1 MLVHT
6 ECSRSN
12 AYVLDL
18 PENMGI
24 SNIVNF
30 EDLTLC
36 SNTEDVIT
44 NGGPNAHLPPT
55 PRLKE
60 EIEDVIDHQIVS
72 TRGGGYQKYLIKWR
86 GRLVSYCTWII
97 DGEFQHLNQDLY
109 ERFRVFNLSR
119 SSFPRPGRV
128 DRDNSQPPLKDY
140 QRRKGVDSKAQALI
154 WHSLDDNVHY
164 FAILSCYLH
173 IWFDLYLYIY
183 MSRFII

>member
-1 MLVHT
+1 
-6 ECSRSN
+6 
-12 AYVLDL
+12 
-18 PENMGI
+18 MGI
-24 SNIVNF
+24 SNIFNI

-36 SNTEDVIT
+36 SNLEDVIT
-44 NGGPNAHLPPT
+44 NGGPNARLPPA

-72 TRGGGYQKYLIKWR
+72 TRGGGYQKYLIKWS
-86 GRLVSYCTWII
+86 GRLVSYCTWIT
-97 DGEFQHLNQDLY
+97 DG
-109 ERFRVFNLSR
+109 
-119 SSFPRPGRV
+119 
-128 DRDNSQPPLKDY
+128 NSNIY
-140 QRRKGVDSKAQALI
+140 QRHKGVDSKAQALI

>member
-44 NGGPNAHLPPT
+44 NGGPNARLPPT

-72 TRGGGYQKYLIKWR
+72 TRGGGYQKYLVKWK
-86 GRLVSYCTWII
+86 GKSLSNCT
-97 DGEFQHLNQDLY
+97 
-109 ERFRVFNLSR
+109 
-119 SSFPRPGRV
+119 
-128 DRDNSQPPLKDY
+128 
-140 QRRKGVDSKAQALI
+140 
-154 WHSLDDNVHY
+154 
-164 FAILSCYLH
+164 
-173 IWFDLYLYIY
+173 
-183 MSRFII
+183 